1 MIMIEKQYYLSYSWG
16 GQSRGG
22 GRGEVGFGGDDLLS
36 LGKRAKDAEYLKVS
50 IVWGKGDCKSIWREQ
65 PI

>member
-36 LGKRAKDAEYLKVS
+36 LGKRAKGRR
-50 IVWGKGDCKSIWREQ
+50 IFKGFHSMG
-65 PI
+65 